1 MTLPYKRFF
10 ISIGEVINML
20 DIRKIKE
27 NPDAVKAG
35 MKAKEVDC
43 DAIIDR
49 ILELDVAIRALKTA
63 SETRTAQKNKLSKE
77 NGKLYGM
84 KKGLEKKGQDTA
96 EVDAKIAANSCESMK
111 IDEEN
116 AADLEKLNVLNAEY
130 RTAMLSLPNMPDAD
144 LLPGGKENN
153 QPLRYVGEKHSFDFE
168 PKHHVDLC
176 TDLGL
181 IDYERGVKLAGSGN
195 WMYTGMGARLEWA
208 LLNYFI
214 DTHTA
219 DGYDFIL
226 PPHMLEYKCGE
237 TAGQFPKFADE
248 VFKIANHPTEN
259 GIFYMLPTAEA
270 ALASVYRDEILTEK
284 DLPKKFFA
292 YTPCFRREAGSARA
306 DERGMVRG
314 HRFNKV
320 EMFQFTTPEGS
331 DEAFEE
337 LVKKAENLVAGLGLH
352 FRTVKLAAGDC
363 SASMARTYDI
373 EILIPSMNGYKEVS
387 SVSNARDYQ
396 ARRGNIRYRR
406 ADGKIDF
413 VHTLNGSGLATS
425 RIFPALVEQNQRAD
439 GSVVVPEVLR
449 KYLGGIE
456 VIEKK

>member
-1 MTLPYKRFF
+1 
-10 ISIGEVINML
+10 ML
-20 DIRKIKE
+20 DIKRIKE

-35 MKAKEVDC
+35 LRAKEMDC
-43 DAIIDR
+43 DAVIDR
-49 ILELDVAIRALKTA
+49 ILELDVEVRSLKTA
-63 SETRTAQKNKLSKE
+63 TETKTAEKNKLSKE
-77 NGKLYGM
+77 NGKLFGQ
-84 KKGLEKKGQDTA
+84 KKGAEKRGEDVSAIEAQINA
-96 EVDAKIAANSCESMK
+96 NMAASVA
-111 IDEEN
+111 IDE
-116 AADLEKLNVLNAEY
+116 AIADDKAKLREVEEQY
-130 RTAMLSLPNMPDAD
+130 YTAMLSLPNLPDPD

-153 QPLRYVGEKHSFDFE
+153 EPLRYIGEKHSFDFE

-181 IDYERGVKLAGSGN
+181 IDYERGVKLAGGGN

-226 PPHMLEYKCGE
+226 PPHMLEYQCGL
-237 TAGQFPKFADE
+237 TAGQFPKFTDE
-248 VFKIANHPTEN
+248 VFKISNHPTE
-259 GIFYMLPTAEA
+259 GGTFYMLPTAEA
-270 ALASVYRDEILTEK
+270 ALASVYRDEILTEA

-292 YTPCFRREAGSARA
+292 YTPCFRREAGSHRA

-314 HRFNKV
+314 HQFNKV

-337 LVKKAENLVAGLGLH
+337 LVTKAEKLVAGLGLH

-425 RIFPALVEQNQRAD
+425 RIFPAIVEQNQRAD
-439 GSVVVPEVLR
+439 GSVVVPECLR

-456 VIEKK
+456 VIKAK

>member
-1 MTLPYKRFF
+1 
-10 ISIGEVINML
+10 ML
-20 DIRKIKE
+20 DIKKIKE
-27 NPDAVKAG
+27 NPEAVKAG
-35 MKAKEVDC
+35 LRAKEMDC
-43 DAIIDR
+43 DAVIDR
-49 ILELDVAIRALKTA
+49 ILELDVQVRSLKTA
-63 SETRTAQKNKLSKE
+63 TETKTAEKNKLSKE
-77 NGKLYGM
+77 NGKLFGQ
-84 KKGLEKKGQDTA
+84 KKGAEKRGEDVSA
-96 EVDAKIAANSCESMK
+96 IDAQINANMAASVA
-111 IDEEN
+111 IDE
-116 AADLEKLNVLNAEY
+116 AIADDKVKLREAEEQY
-130 RTAMLSLPNMPDAD
+130 YTAMLSLPNLPDPD

-153 QPLRYVGEKHSFDFE
+153 EPLRYIGEKHSFDFE

-181 IDYERGVKLAGSGN
+181 IDYERGVKLAGGGN

-226 PPHMLEYKCGE
+226 PPHMLEYQCGL

-248 VFKIANHPTEN
+248 VFKIANHPTE
-259 GIFYMLPTAEA
+259 GGTFYMLPTAEA
-270 ALASVYRDEILTEK
+270 ALASVYRDEILTEA

-292 YTPCFRREAGSARA
+292 YTPCFRREAGSHRA

-314 HRFNKV
+314 HQFNKV

-337 LVKKAENLVAGLGLH
+337 LVTKAEKLVAGLGLH

-425 RIFPALVEQNQRAD
+425 RIFPAIVEQNQRAD
-439 GSVVVPEVLR
+439 GSVVVPECLR
-449 KYLGGIE
+449 KYLGGLE
-456 VIEKK
+456 VIEAK

>member
-1 MTLPYKRFF
+1 
-10 ISIGEVINML
+10 ML
-20 DIRKIKE
+20 DIMKIRQ
-27 NPDAVKAG
+27 NPDAIKAG

-43 DAIIDR
+43 DAIVDR
-49 ILELDVAIRALKTA
+49 ILELDVQVRGLKTA
-63 SETRTAQKNKLSKE
+63 TETMTAEKNKLSKE
-77 NGKLYGM
+77 NGKLFGQ
-84 KKGLEKKGQDTA
+84 KKGAEKRGEDTSA
-96 EVDAKIAANSCESMK
+96 IEAQIAANMAASNK
-111 IDEEN
+111 IDEEI
-116 AADLEKLNVLNAEY
+116 ADDKEKLKVLDAELY
-130 RTAMLSLPNMPDAD
+130 NNMLALPNMPDPD

-153 QPLRYVGEKHSFDFE
+153 EPLRYIGEKHSFDFE

-176 TDLGL
+176 TELGL
-181 IDYERGVKLAGSGN
+181 IDYERGVKLAGGGN

-214 DTHTA
+214 DTHIA
-219 DGYDFIL
+219 DGYEFIL
-226 PPHMLEYKCGE
+226 PPHMLEYQCGL

-248 VFKIANHPTEN
+248 VFKIANHPTE
-259 GIFYMLPTAEA
+259 GGTFYMLPTAEA
-270 ALASVYRDEILTEK
+270 ALASVYRGEILTEA
-284 DLPKKFFA
+284 DLPKKMFA
-292 YTPCFRREAGSARA
+292 YTPCFRREAGSHRA

-314 HRFNKV
+314 HQFNKV

-425 RIFPALVEQNQRAD
+425 RIFPAIVEQNQRAD
-439 GSVVVPEVLR
+439 GSIVVPEALR

-456 VIEKK
+456 VITK

>member
-1 MTLPYKRFF
+1 
-10 ISIGEVINML
+10 ML
-20 DIRKIKE
+20 DIKRIKE
-27 NPDAVKAG
+27 NPNGVKAALQ
-35 MKAKEVDC
+35 AKEVDC
-43 DAIIDR
+43 DAAIDR
-49 ILELDVAIRALKTA
+49 ILELDEQRRALIA
-63 SETRTAQKNKLSKE
+63 STESRKAQQNKVSKE
-77 NGKLYGM
+77 IPLLKKQGKDVAPIFAEMAALKAGM
-84 KKGLEKKGQDTA
+84 A
-96 EVDAKIAANSCESMK
+96 E
-111 IDEEN
+111 DEE
-116 AADLEKLNVLNAEY
+116 KLDEVLAEY
-130 RTAMLSLPNMPDAD
+130 RTLMLSLPNLPDPD

-153 QPLRYVGEKHSFDFE
+153 VPLRYIGNKPAFDFE

-176 TDLGL
+176 EGLGL
-181 IDYERGVKLAGSGN
+181 IDYVRGVKLAGAGN

-226 PPHMLEYKCGE
+226 PPHMLEYQCGE

-248 VFKIANHPTEN
+248 VYKIANPTDDR
-259 GIFYMLPTAEA
+259 IHYMLPTAEA
-270 ALASVYRDEILTEK
+270 ALASVYRDEILTEA

-292 YTPCFRREAGSARA
+292 YTPCFRREAGSHRA

-314 HRFNKV
+314 HQFNKV
-320 EMFQFTTPEGS
+320 EMFQFTTPETS
-331 DEAFEE
+331 DAAFDE
-337 LVKKAENLVAGLGLH
+337 LVTKAEKLVEGLGFH

-373 EILIPSMNGYKEVS
+373 EILIPSMDGYKEVS

-406 ADGKIDF
+406 ADGKIEF

-439 GSVVVPEVLR
+439 GSIVVPECLR

-456 VIEKK
+456 VIEKR

>member
-1 MTLPYKRFF
+1 
-10 ISIGEVINML
+10 ML

-27 NPDAVKAG
+27 NPEAVKAG
-35 MKAKEVDC
+35 LRAKEVNC
-43 DAIIDR
+43 DETVDR
-49 ILELDVAIRALKTA
+49 ILELDERIRALKTA
-63 SETRTAQKNKLSKE
+63 SEGKTAQKNKLSKE
-77 NGKLYGM
+77 NGKLFGQ
-84 KKGLEKKGQDTA
+84 KKKAEREGADTSA
-96 EVDAKIAANSCESMK
+96 IDAAIAANNAQSVQLDQDVA
-111 IDEEN
+111 DELKEL
-116 AADLEKLNVLNAEY
+116 AELQAEY
-130 RTAMLSLPNMPDAD
+130 RTAMLSLPNLPDPD

-153 QPLRYVGEKHSFDFE
+153 EPLRYVGEKHSFGFT

-176 TDLGL
+176 SDLGL
-181 IDYERGVKLAGSGN
+181 IDYERGVKLAGAGN

-214 DTHTA
+214 DTHIA
-219 DGYDFIL
+219 DGYEFIL
-226 PPHMLEYKCGE
+226 PPHMLEYQCGE

-248 VFKIANHPTEN
+248 VYKIANPTDDR
-259 GIFYMLPTAEA
+259 IHYMLPTAEA
-270 ALASVYRDEILTEK
+270 ALASVYREEILSEA

-292 YTPCFRREAGSARA
+292 YTPCFRREAGSHRA

-314 HRFNKV
+314 HQFNKV
-320 EMFQFTTPEGS
+320 EMFQFTRPEDS
-331 DEAFEE
+331 DAAFDE
-337 LVKKAENLVAGLGLH
+337 LVRKAENLVAGLGLH

-396 ARRGNIRYRR
+396 ARRGNIRFRR
-406 ADGKIDF
+406 EATGKPEF

-439 GSVVVPEVLR
+439 GSIVIPEALR
-449 KYLGGIE
+449 KYLGGLE
-456 VIEKK
+456 VIEK

>member
-1 MTLPYKRFF
+1 
-10 ISIGEVINML
+10 ML
-20 DIRKIKE
+20 DIKRIKE
-27 NPDAVKAG
+27 DPEGVKAALR
-35 MKAKEVDC
+35 AKEVDC
-43 DAIIDR
+43 DAVVDR
-49 ILELDVAIRALKTA
+49 ILELDEQRRALIADT
-63 SETRTAQKNKLSKE
+63 ETRKARQNKVSKE
-77 NGKLYGM
+77 IPALKKQGKDVSAIFAEMAEL
-84 KKGLEKKGQDTA
+84 KAGLA
-96 EVDAKIAANSCESMK
+96 EDAA
-111 IDEEN
+111 
-116 AADLEKLNVLNAEY
+116 KLDAVLAEY
-130 RTAMLSLPNMPDAD
+130 KTAMLSLPNLPDPD

-153 QPLRYVGEKHSFDFE
+153 QPLRYFGEPHKFDFT

-176 TDLGL
+176 QDLGL
-181 IDYERGVKLAGSGN
+181 IDYERGVKLAGAGN

-214 DTHTA
+214 DTHIA

-226 PPHMLEYKCGE
+226 PPHMLEYQCGE

-248 VFKIANHPTEN
+248 VYKIANPTDDRVH
-259 GIFYMLPTAEA
+259 YMLPTAEA
-270 ALASVYRDEILTEK
+270 ALASVYRDEILSEA

-292 YTPCFRREAGSARA
+292 YTPCFRREAGSHRA

-314 HRFNKV
+314 HQFNKV
-320 EMFQFTTPEGS
+320 EMFQYTKPEDS
-331 DEAFEE
+331 DAAFDE
-337 LVKKAENLVAGLGLH
+337 LVRKAEDLVKGLGFH

-373 EILIPSMNGYKEVS
+373 EIQIPSMNGYKEVS

-396 ARRGNIRYRR
+396 ARRGNIRFRR
-406 ADGKIDF
+406 EATGKPEF

-425 RIFPALVEQNQRAD
+425 RIFPAMVEQNQRAD
-439 GSVVVPEVLR
+439 GSIVVPEVLR

>member
-1 MTLPYKRFF
+1 
-10 ISIGEVINML
+10 ML

-35 MKAKEVDC
+35 LKAKEVDC
-43 DAIIDR
+43 DAIVDK
-49 ILELDVAIRALKTA
+49 ILELDVQVRGVKTTT
-63 SETRTAQKNKLSKE
+63 ETKTAQKNKISKE
-77 NGKLYGM
+77 NGKLFGM
-84 KKGLEKKGQDTA
+84 KKGLEKKGEDTA
-96 EVDAKIAANSCESMK
+96 AVDAQIAANIASVEEINASIEGDK
-111 IDEEN
+111 ALLKELDEELYTN
-116 AADLEKLNVLNAEY
+116 
-130 RTAMLSLPNMPDAD
+130 MLALPNLPDAD

-153 QPLRYVGEKHSFDFE
+153 QPLRYVGDQVTFDFE

-176 TDLGL
+176 TSLGL
-181 IDYERGVKLAGSGN
+181 IDYERGVKLAGGGN

-226 PPHMLEYKCGE
+226 PPHMLEYQCGL

-248 VFKIANHPTEN
+248 VFKIANHPTE
-259 GIFYMLPTAEA
+259 GGTFYMLPTAEA
-270 ALASVYRDEILTEK
+270 ALASVYRDEILTEA

-292 YTPCFRREAGSARA
+292 YTPCFRREAGSHRA

-314 HRFNKV
+314 HQFNKV
-320 EMFQFTTPEGS
+320 EMFQFTTPETS

-425 RIFPALVEQNQRAD
+425 RIFPAIVEQNQRAD
-439 GSVVVPEVLR
+439 GSIVVPEVLR

-456 VIEKK
+456 IITK